1 MINATGYHRPFFPT
15 CKIGLKPSS
24 QYYMMFY
31 LKALRK
37 MKKVFITINM
47 DTPPAEE
54 VYGKPPFSSLR
65 VLKSVRIKETDQNS
79 GQLFLK
85 MC

>member
-1 MINATGYHRPFFPT
+1 MF
-15 CKIGLKPSS
+15 KIGLKPSS

-31 LKALRK
+31 LKALCK
-37 MKKVFITINM
+37 MKKVFIAINM

-54 VYGKPPFSSLR
+54 AYGKPPFPSLR
-65 VLKSVRIKETDQNS
+65 GLKSIRIKETDQNT
-79 GQLFLK
+79 GQQFLK